1 MTWSTSSTSGMP
13 RCSAGWERI
22 PAVRL
27 NIWWKDWIQRRSAT
41 WCWNDMFSLF
51 RSEHIFLVFSI
62 TQVLHKIPMKQYTQ
76 SHLFISVICIF
87 MREMETFWIK
97 LINWWCAAY
106 TTLSSFWTLMC
117 IISKLN
123 IVLCYL
129 RQATALIHLYTVGLV
144 RPVASISCYVRFLG
158 PLQLLPASCE
168 ASADDSF
175 LSCRIT
181 QIRLIQH
188 KLSKTER
195 CFYFIC
201 FFCGWNMR
209 QTATTHLSSDVWSSW
224 NQKYSVCC
232 GQRKSSRPQ
241 IFRKRRTCSW
251 ILNSFRVTGEP
262 MD

>member
-1 MTWSTSSTSGMP
+1 
-13 RCSAGWERI
+13 
-22 PAVRL
+22 
-27 NIWWKDWIQRRSAT
+27 
-41 WCWNDMFSLF
+41 MFSLF

-87 MREMETFWIK
+87 TREMETFWIK
-97 LINWWCAAY
+97 LINWGCAAY
-106 TTLSSFWTLMC
+106 TALSSFWTLMC

-129 RQATALIHLYTVGLV
+129 RKATALIHLYTAGLV

-188 KLSKTER
+188 QLSKTER
-195 CFYFIC
+195 CF
-201 FFCGWNMR
+201 FFYLLFLWVKH
-209 QTATTHLSSDVWSSW
+209 ATNSNHM
-224 NQKYSVCC
+224 SV
-232 GQRKSSRPQ
+232 
-241 IFRKRRTCSW
+241 FRR
-251 ILNSFRVTGEP
+251 LE
-262 MD
+262 

>member
-1 MTWSTSSTSGMP
+1 MRANP
-13 RCSAGWERI
+13 CSQIKHLVE
-22 PAVRL
+22 RL
-27 NIWWKDWIQRRSAT
+27 NPEEERHMVLEWHVFIVSQWT
-41 WCWNDMFSLF
+41 
-51 RSEHIFLVFSI
+51 HIFGFQHNTSPS
-62 TQVLHKIPMKQYTQ
+62 QNKQYTQ

-87 MREMETFWIK
+87 TREMETFWIK

-106 TTLSSFWTLMC
+106 TALSSFWTLMC

-123 IVLCYL
+123 IALCYL
-129 RQATALIHLYTVGLV
+129 RQATALIHLYTAGLV

-188 KLSKTER
+188 QLSKTQR
-195 CFYFIC
+195 CFFFIC

-209 QTATTHLSSDVWSSW
+209 QTATTRLSSDVWSSW

-232 GQRKSSRPQ
+232 GQRKPSRPQ

-251 ILNSFRVTGEP
+251 ILNSFWVTGEP
-262 MD
+262 TD

>member
-1 MTWSTSSTSGMP
+1 MTWSTSSTPGMR

-87 MREMETFWIK
+87 TREMETFWIE

-106 TTLSSFWTLMC
+106 TALSSFWTLMC

-144 RPVASISCYVRFLG
+144 RLSIHLLLCTISGSFAAS
-158 PLQLLPASCE
+158 
-168 ASADDSF
+168 
-175 LSCRIT
+175 
-181 QIRLIQH
+181 
-188 KLSKTER
+188 
-195 CFYFIC
+195 
-201 FFCGWNMR
+201 
-209 QTATTHLSSDVWSSW
+209 SSLVWSQCWWFISVLQNNS
-224 NQKYSVCC
+224 NQTHSAPAK
-232 GQRKSSRPQ
+232 
-241 IFRKRRTCSW
+241 
-251 ILNSFRVTGEP
+251 
-262 MD
+262 